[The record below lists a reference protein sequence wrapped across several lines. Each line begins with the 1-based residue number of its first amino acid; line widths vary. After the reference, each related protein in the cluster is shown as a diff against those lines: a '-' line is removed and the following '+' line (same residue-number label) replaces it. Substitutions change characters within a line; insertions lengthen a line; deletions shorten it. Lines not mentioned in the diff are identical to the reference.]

1 MSDPYV
7 IEMQINA
14 LLKDRRDWVS
24 GKKYATCNR
33 ETFHKKMQE
42 VYSYL
47 HTSSASLFN
56 KAVSG
61 EMDSQKAQA
70 QIKHML
76 DMLKQVHDGK
86 LSQEKADHIFGLE
99 QHDKF
104 VKPIVDKLDAG
115 TPHTTDN

>member
-24 GKKYATCNR
+24 GKKYTTCNR

-56 KAVSG
+56 RTVSG

-70 QIKHML
+70 QIKYML
-76 DMLKQVHDGK
+76 DILKQVHNGK
-86 LSQEKADHIFGLE
+86 LTQDNADKVFGTE
-99 QHDKF
+99 MHTKY
-104 VKPIVDKLDAG
+104 VKPVVDKLDAE
-115 TPHTTDN
+115 TPPTTDN